1 MLNFRRLHCAL
12 VCQNMTLTLQNFP
25 HYAKL
30 MRLDKPIGIYL
41 LLWPTLWALMLAA
54 GGMPPLKELILFS
67 LGVVVMRSAGCV
79 INDYADR
86 HVDGAV
92 KRTNER
98 PLVAGH
104 VTEREALHLFG
115 ALILIAFL
123 IVLQLSLAT
132 ILLSCVAL
140 LLASAYPFM
149 KRYTYLPQAVLGAAY
164 GWAIPMAVM
173 AVSGDIPAWGW
184 LLFVANLLW
193 TIAYDTMYAM
203 VDRDDDV
210 IIGIKSSAILFG
222 RMDKLIVALLEV
234 ITLLLLVAVFMLNH
248 LGVFAYAGLV
258 GAAALFIHQHYNIRH
273 RQREA
278 CFKAFLDNHY
288 VGLVIALGLIMDLI
302 VLGQA

>member
-1 MLNFRRLHCAL
+1 
-12 VCQNMTLTLQNFP
+12 
-25 HYAKL
+25 

-54 GGMPPLKELILFS
+54 SGMPPLKELIMFS
-67 LGVVVMRSAGCV
+67 LGVVIMRSAGCV

-98 PLVAGH
+98 PIVAGH
-104 VTEREALHLFG
+104 VSEREALQLF
-115 ALILIAFL
+115 ALLILIAFV
-123 IVLQLSLAT
+123 IVLQLSMAT
-132 ILLSCVAL
+132 ILLSGVAL

-164 GWAIPMAVM
+164 GWAIPMAIM
-173 AVSGDIPAWGW
+173 AVRGDIPQWGW
-184 LLFVANLLW
+184 LLFIANLLW
-193 TIAYDTMYAM
+193 TIAYDTLYAM

-210 IIGIKSSAILFG
+210 IIGVKSSAILFG
-222 RMDKLIVALLEV
+222 QMDKVIVALLEA
-234 ITLLLLVAVFMLNH
+234 ITLCLLFAVFLLNG
-248 LGVFAYAGLV
+248 LGIAAFLGLA
-258 GAAALFIHQHYNIRH
+258 GAAVLFIHQHYSIRH

-288 VGLVIALGLIMDLI
+288 VGLAIALGLFIDL
-302 VLGQA
+302 VVVS

>member
-1 MLNFRRLHCAL
+1 MLS
-12 VCQNMTLTLQNFP
+12 LQNFP
-25 HYAKL
+25 YYARL

-54 GGMPPLKELILFS
+54 NGMPPVKELLLFS

-92 KRTNER
+92 KRTNAR

-104 VTEREALHLFG
+104 VTEREALQLFSV
-115 ALILIAFL
+115 LIFIAFL
-123 IVLQLSLAT
+123 IVVQLSWAT

-140 LLASAYPFM
+140 VLASAYPFM

-173 AVSGDIPAWGW
+173 AVHGNIPEWGW
-184 LLFVANLLW
+184 LLFIANLLW

-222 RMDKLIVALLEV
+222 RMDKLIVAVLEL
-234 ITLLLLVAVFMLNH
+234 ITLALLSAVFLLNG
-248 LGVFAYAGLV
+248 LGIAAYLGLLAAGL
-258 GAAALFIHQHYNIRH
+258 LFVHQHYNIRH

-288 VGLVIALGLIMDLI
+288 VGLVIALGLFVDL
-302 VLGQA
+302 VLVG